1 MRMVDLTA
9 ACVFDRGR
17 LPHTIDRLDHE
28 QQRALREIS
37 AVLVVGM
44 ADNATLART
53 RRPRG

>member
-1 MRMVDLTA
+1 MADLTA

-17 LPHTIDRLDHE
+17 LTNVIDRLDHE

>member
-1 MRMVDLTA
+1 MVDLTA